1 MIPWIKWMTVM
12 LVLAVFAGC
21 SSTNW
26 VGRDDESIIYRA
38 PRKFARGTINV
49 LSGPMEIF
57 NQPIRLARKEQ
68 SFERQA
74 AGAVMGIP
82 VGLGYVVGRTVAGTF
97 DIVTAPILVP
107 QRAIIEPEFMSPDLI
122 DWSFD

>member
-1 MIPWIKWMTVM
+1 MAVVF
-12 LVLAVFAGC
+12 LLAAFAGC

-26 VGRDDESIIYRA
+26 VGRKDESIIYRA

-49 LSGPMEIF
+49 LSGPWEIF

-82 VGLGYVVGRTVAGTF
+82 VGLAYVVGRTVAGTF
-97 DIVTAPILVP
+97 DIVTAPILIP

>member
-1 MIPWIKWMTVM
+1 MTSWIKWMAV
-12 LVLAVFAGC
+12 VLLLAAFAGC

-26 VGRDDESIIYRA
+26 VGREDESVIYRA
-38 PRKFARGTINV
+38 PRKLARGTINV

-74 AGAVMGIP
+74 AGVVTGIP
-82 VGLGYVVGRTVAGTF
+82 VGLGYVVGRTVAGAF
-97 DIVTAPILVP
+97 DILTAPILVP

>member
-38 PRKFARGTINV
+38 PRKLARGTINV

-74 AGAVMGIP
+74 AGVVAGIP
-82 VGLGYVVGRTVAGTF
+82 VGIGYVVGRTVAGTF
-97 DIVTAPILVP
+97 DIVTFPILIP